1 MTEQTNVDTRPFRIV
16 IGQRGWVWIG
26 RYTEQFDEVTLT
38 GARNI
43 RRWGTS
49 GGLGQLAQ
57 EGPQPDTVLDPAGTV
72 RLHRLAVVATLD
84 AKESVWVS
92 HLG

>member
-1 MTEQTNVDTRPFRIV
+1 MTEQNTEGAVRIL
-16 IGQRGWVWIG
+16 IGQRGWVWVG
-26 RYTEQFDEVTLT
+26 RYVEYFDEVILSE
-38 GARNI
+38 ARNI

-49 GGLGQLAQ
+49 GGLGQLAE
-57 EGPQPDTVLDPAGTV
+57 EGPQSNTVLDPAGTV
-72 RLHRLAVVATLD
+72 RLHRLAVIATLD